1 MGRPSSLSARPM
13 TRAGDQRPRA
23 PASSI
28 QACPPFFQRRKNIA
42 SSAPDRLC
50 HTENTAAG
58 SAVSGVEAKWV
69 FASVAA
75 NAEFCMPTSITVV
88 RAALS
93 EPRPETTPRDRGQ
106 AQRQHRTNHGR
117 QTD

>member
-28 QACPPFFQRRKNIA
+28 QACPPFFQRRKNI
-42 SSAPDRLC
+42 
-50 HTENTAAG
+50 T
-58 SAVSGVEAKWV
+58 
-69 FASVAA
+69 SVAA
-75 NAEFCMPTSITVV
+75 SAEFCMPTSITVV